1 MDFLLNLLIPAA
13 QAADGA
19 AAQQPSMIPTLVML
33 GVFGFIFYFMLYRP
47 QAKRAKDH
55 KSMLGALQKGDE
67 VVTSGGLLG
76 KVAKITDDYIEV
88 SVTDSV
94 DVKVQ
99 KHAVVAV
106 LPKGTLKSI

>member
-1 MDFLLNLLIPAA
+1 MDFLISAA
-13 QAADGA
+13 YAADA
-19 AAQQPSMIPTLVML
+19 PAQQPSIIPTLVML

-47 QAKRAKDH
+47 QAKRAKEH
-55 KSMLGALQKGDE
+55 KNMLSALSKGDE
-67 VVTSGGLLG
+67 IVTSGGLLG

-88 SVTDSV
+88 TVADGV